1 MTTMGK
7 PFDNIVGLMVLLFG
21 YVSELAGQA
30 SLCMGLQDLL
40 GIPNA
45 HKFLNVGSFNLVHL

>member
-1 MTTMGK
+1 MGK
-7 PFDNIVGLMVLLFG
+7 PFDNIVGLMVLIFG